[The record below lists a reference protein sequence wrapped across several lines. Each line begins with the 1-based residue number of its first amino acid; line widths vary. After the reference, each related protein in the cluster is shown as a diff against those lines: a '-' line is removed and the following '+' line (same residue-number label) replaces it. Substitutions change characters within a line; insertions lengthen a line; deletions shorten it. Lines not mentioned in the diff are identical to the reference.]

1 MNRIFNKE
9 DNFFFWS
16 WDRSLWYLED
26 EVVILL
32 ILSGLYERNIITLD
46 KLKGQLKSLKEG
58 KLQQYKRTYH
68 CTINDKWYNDE
79 PAREIFKELYTNYKL
94 EHISII
100 KLIEVIQLY
109 LNKNYNYCIDF
120 IISNIFPRVLNSFS
134 NSQGEV
140 SFDNFIDVQIVDFPS
155 IKIKGYKSKCY
166 ECGNE
171 HFISNHR
178 ETISQIDDIIEFF
191 HQYKKGNLL
200 KIPKQII

>member
-1 MNRIFNKE
+1 MNKKFSKN

-26 EVVILL
+26 EIVILL

-58 KLQQYKRTYH
+58 KLQQYKNTYH
-68 CTINDKWYNDE
+68 CTINDKWYNYE
-79 PAREIFKELYTNYKL
+79 PAIEIFKDLFEEYKL
-94 EHISII
+94 NYINVI

-109 LNKNYNYCIDF
+109 LNKNYNYSIDF
-120 IISNIFPRVLNSFS
+120 VVSNIFPTFLNSFS

-140 SFDNFIDVQIVDFPS
+140 SFNNYIDVQIEDFPS
-155 IKIKGYKSKCY
+155 IKIKGYRSECY

-171 HFISNHR
+171 HFTPNHR
-178 ETISQIDDIIEFF
+178 ETISQIDDIIKFF
-191 HQYKKGNLL
+191 HQYKKRNLL

>member
-1 MNRIFNKE
+1 MNKIFNKE

-16 WDRSLWYLED
+16 WDRGLWYLED

-120 IISNIFPRVLNSFS
+120 IISNIFLRVLNSFS
-134 NSQGEV
+134 NNQGEV
-140 SFDNFIDVQIVDFPS
+140 SFNNFIDVQIGDFPS
-155 IKIKGYKSKCY
+155 IKIKGYKSECY

-171 HFISNHR
+171 HFTSNHR

-191 HQYKKGNLL
+191 HEYKKGNLL

>member
-58 KLQQYKRTYH
+58 KLQQYKRIYH

-79 PAREIFKELYTNYKL
+79 TTREIFKDLFKTYKL
-94 EHISII
+94 NYISV
-100 KLIEVIQLY
+100 KTLVEVTQLY
-109 LNKNYNYCIDF
+109 LNKNYNYCINF
-120 IISNIFPRVLNSFS
+120 IISNIFSIFLNSFS

-140 SFDNFIDVQIVDFPS
+140 SFNSFIDVQIKNFPS
-155 IKIKGYKSKCY
+155 IKIKSYTSKCY
-166 ECGNE
+166 ECRNE
-171 HFISNHR
+171 HFTHNHR

-191 HQYKKGNLL
+191 HQYKKGNLT
-200 KIPKQII
+200 KIPKQNL

>member
-1 MNRIFNKE
+1 MNKIFNKK

-16 WDRSLWYLED
+16 WDRGLWYLED
-26 EVVILL
+26 EIVILL

-58 KLQQYKRTYH
+58 KLQQYKKTYH
-68 CTINDKWYNDE
+68 CTINDKWYNNE
-79 PAREIFKELYTNYKL
+79 PAIEIFKELYTNYKI

-120 IISNIFPRVLNSFS
+120 IVSNIFPRILNSFS

-140 SFDNFIDVQIVDFPS
+140 SFSNFIDIQIEDFPS
-155 IKIKGYKSKCY
+155 IKIKGYKSECY
-166 ECGNE
+166 ECRNE

>member
-1 MNRIFNKE
+1 MNKIFNNQ

-16 WDRSLWYLED
+16 WDRGLWYLED
-26 EVVILL
+26 EIVILL

-58 KLQQYKRTYH
+58 KLQQYKKTYH

-79 PAREIFKELYTNYKL
+79 PSIEIFKELYTNYKL

-120 IISNIFPRVLNSFS
+120 IISNIFPRFLNSFS

-140 SFDNFIDVQIVDFPS
+140 SFNNYIDVQIEDFPS
-155 IKIKGYKSKCY
+155 IKIKGYKSECY

-171 HFISNHR
+171 HFTSNHR

-191 HQYKKGNLL
+191 HEYKKGNLL
-200 KIPKQII
+200 KIPKQTI